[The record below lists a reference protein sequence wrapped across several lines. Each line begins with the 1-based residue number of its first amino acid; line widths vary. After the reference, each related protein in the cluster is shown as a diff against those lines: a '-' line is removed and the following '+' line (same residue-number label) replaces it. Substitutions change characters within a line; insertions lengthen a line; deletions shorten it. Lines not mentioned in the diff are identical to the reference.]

1 MRLDLSPQAAAEKQD
16 APPRT
21 LVRPRNV
28 ALLDRFLRV
37 AIGAELLAAVFV
49 FPGEWRWLG
58 LAGALPLL
66 SGAIG
71 WCPIY
76 AWLARD

>member
-1 MRLDLSPQAAAEKQD
+1 MRLDLPAPAAEGKPD
-16 APPRT
+16 EPMFF
-21 LVRPRNV
+21 RPRNV
-28 ALLDRFLRV
+28 ALLDRFLRI

-49 FPGEWRWLG
+49 LSGELRWLG

-66 SGAIG
+66 SGIAG

>member
-1 MRLDLSPQAAAEKQD
+1 MRLDLPAPAAEGKPD
-16 APPRT
+16 VPT
-21 LVRPRNV
+21 FIRPRNV
-28 ALLDRFLRV
+28 ALLDRFLRI
-37 AIGAELLAAVFV
+37 AIGAELLAAVFIL
-49 FPGEWRWLG
+49 PGEWRWLG

-66 SGAIG
+66 SGATG